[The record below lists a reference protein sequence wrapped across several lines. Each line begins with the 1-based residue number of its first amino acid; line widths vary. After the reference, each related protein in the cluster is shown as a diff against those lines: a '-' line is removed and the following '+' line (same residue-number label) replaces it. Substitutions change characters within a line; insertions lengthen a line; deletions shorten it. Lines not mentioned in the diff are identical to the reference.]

1 MVYVNN
7 RVQKRIRIKRS
18 AFVLASDRVFFFFM
32 RRRNVYPNKALD
44 RRAIAKRSV
53 VAQPQNLLHQ
63 LVEST
68 SKSLSEAPIAL
79 YLGGNGR

>member
-1 MVYVNN
+1 
-7 RVQKRIRIKRS
+7 
-18 AFVLASDRVFFFFM
+18 M